1 VHQKYSNGTREI
13 VVLYYAIVFLVIAL
27 IAGAAVGIAKILF
40 FVFLVLFVVSLIT
53 GRRAAQRIA
62 RPRPAKIPRALAT
75 IGVATGLGFC
85 LVANAAPSDTAPTA
99 HSDSVGAAIDDAV
112 ITTKVKSRFL
122 GNDRL
127 KGSHIKVTTTK
138 GVVTLRGSAPSADSK
153 AAAEELARSVD
164 GVKSIDD
171 ELTTAASNGPM
182 HKAVAKTERE
192 GRTAGSP
199 PRSSRR
205 SLPIASARALRYA

>member
-1 VHQKYSNGTREI
+1 M
-13 VVLYYAIVFLVIAL
+13 
-27 IAGAAVGIAKILF
+27 
-40 FVFLVLFVVSLIT
+40 
-53 GRRAAQRIA
+53 
-62 RPRPAKIPRALAT
+62 
-75 IGVATGLGFC
+75 ATGLGFC

-112 ITTKVKSRFL
+112 ITTEVKLTFL

-127 KGSHIKVTTTK
+127 KGSHIKVMATN

-153 AAAEELARSVD
+153 AAAEELARNVD

-171 ELTTAASNGPM
+171 ELSTAASNGPM

-192 GRTAGSP
+192 GSDSWITAKVKSEILADSISKGFEVRVKTVNGVVMLHGTLPDQDAVEHIKGLAEKVKGVKSVNITQLK
-199 PRSSRR
+199 SS
-205 SLPIASARALRYA
+205 AG

>member
-1 VHQKYSNGTREI
+1 MDTPS
-13 VVLYYAIVFLVIAL
+13 
-27 IAGAAVGIAKILF
+27 
-40 FVFLVLFVVSLIT
+40 
-53 GRRAAQRIA
+53 
-62 RPRPAKIPRALAT
+62 RPAKIRRALAT

-112 ITTKVKSRFL
+112 ITTKVKSTFL

-127 KGSHIKVTTTK
+127 KGSHIKVTATN

-153 AAAEELARSVD
+153 AAAEELARNVD

-192 GRTAGSP
+192 GSDSWITTKVKSEILADSVSKGFKVSVKTVNGVVMLHGKLPDQDAVEHVKGLAEKVKGVKSVNITQLKSSAG
-199 PRSSRR
+199 
-205 SLPIASARALRYA
+205 

>member
-1 VHQKYSNGTREI
+1 MDTR
-13 VVLYYAIVFLVIAL
+13 
-27 IAGAAVGIAKILF
+27 
-40 FVFLVLFVVSLIT
+40 S
-53 GRRAAQRIA
+53 
-62 RPRPAKIPRALAT
+62 RPAKIRRALAT
-75 IGVATGLGFC
+75 ISVFTGLGLC

-112 ITTKVKSRFL
+112 ITTKVKSTFL

-127 KGSHIKVTTTK
+127 KGSHIKVTTTN

-153 AAAEELARSVD
+153 AAAEELARNVD

-182 HKAVAKTERE
+182 HKAMAKTERE
-192 GRTAGSP
+192 GSDSWITTKVKSEILADSISKGFVVRVKTVNGVVMLHGTLPNQDAVEHVKGLAEKVKGVKSVNTTQLK
-199 PRSSRR
+199 SS
-205 SLPIASARALRYA
+205 AS

>member
-1 VHQKYSNGTREI
+1 MDTPS
-13 VVLYYAIVFLVIAL
+13 
-27 IAGAAVGIAKILF
+27 
-40 FVFLVLFVVSLIT
+40 
-53 GRRAAQRIA
+53 
-62 RPRPAKIPRALAT
+62 RPAKIRRALAT

-112 ITTKVKSRFL
+112 ITTKVKSTFL

-127 KGSHIKVTTTK
+127 KGSHIKVTATN

-153 AAAEELARSVD
+153 AAAEELARNVD

-192 GRTAGSP
+192 GSDSWITTKVKSEILADSISKGFEVRVKTVNGVVMLHGTLPDQDAVEHVKGLAEKVKGVKSVNITQLKSSAG
-199 PRSSRR
+199 
-205 SLPIASARALRYA
+205 

>member
-1 VHQKYSNGTREI
+1 MDTPS
-13 VVLYYAIVFLVIAL
+13 
-27 IAGAAVGIAKILF
+27 
-40 FVFLVLFVVSLIT
+40 
-53 GRRAAQRIA
+53 
-62 RPRPAKIPRALAT
+62 RPAKIRRALAT
-75 IGVATGLGFC
+75 IGVATSLGFC

-112 ITTKVKSRFL
+112 ITTKVKSTFL

-127 KGSHIKVTTTK
+127 KGSHIKVTATN

-153 AAAEELARSVD
+153 AAAEELARNVD

-192 GRTAGSP
+192 GSDSWITTKVKSEILADSISKGFEVRVKTVNGVVMLHGTLPDQDAVEHVKGLAEKVKGVKSVNITQLKSSAG
-199 PRSSRR
+199 
-205 SLPIASARALRYA
+205 